1 MHIIYVYNYT
11 TIYIYYCIFINTH
24 ITTYIIF
31 IYLWLYTIFSI
42 PPKDAFLTVQRPE
55 FFSTA
60 RSQRR
65 MREALRWFSPQ
76 KMGVFHGWKP
86 WFCKKGVLGMEWSY
100 HFLKI
105 YLDVFRQFEAT
116 ESPKMRLSYSV
127 ELKNKEWSTIWLTDV
142 DCICCDRFA
151 RLLGVLFPPG
161 ERPPTKSTRM
171 G

>member
-1 MHIIYVYNYT
+1 MR
-11 TIYIYYCIFINTH
+11 IYIYNYIYILLYIYKYTYYYIYNIYIFITIYH
-24 ITTYIIF
+24 IASPRCI
-31 IYLWLYTIFSI
+31 SHC
-42 PPKDAFLTVQRPE
+42 
-55 FFSTA
+55 STA
-60 RSQRR
+60 GVFQHCQVTEANAGSSQG
-65 MREALRWFSPQ
+65 LFTPQ
-76 KMGVFHGWKP
+76 KWSFSMGEKRGFY
-86 WFCKKGVLGMEWSY
+86 KKEILGMEWSY

-116 ESPKMRLSYSV
+116 DTQKPQRWGCLTPWNLE
-127 ELKNKEWSTIWLTDV
+127 NKEWSTIWLTDV